1 MEQGYES
8 WGPAQLSLTL
18 VSSWTRAEAVQPL
31 DKDKEED
38 VGFIRIVVQA
48 EHEEGRIEGKAKS
61 RRDQRRAK

>member
-1 MEQGYES
+1 
-8 WGPAQLSLTL
+8 
-18 VSSWTRAEAVQPL
+18 VQPL